1 MRNVHYL
8 CIAASALLG
17 ATNVHAESPASKAAF
32 ERLATLVG
40 EWRGI
45 ADGQKVTV
53 TYSLIAD
60 GSTLVEEFLPPDR
73 SETMLT
79 LFAVDGD
86 RVIATHYCAA
96 GNQPQMVTGPI
107 TRSEDNPFKFSLTR
121 ITGRRSSDEDWH
133 NTGLEI
139 RLEDKDR
146 LTQRWTYVYKGKQ
159 GTNTFHFTR
168 KR

>member
-1 MRNVHYL
+1 
-8 CIAASALLG
+8 
-17 ATNVHAESPASKAAF
+17 
-32 ERLATLVG
+32 
-40 EWRGI
+40 
-45 ADGQKVTV
+45 
-53 TYSLIAD
+53 
-60 GSTLVEEFLPPDR
+60 LVEEFLPPDR

-96 GNQPQMVTGPI
+96 GNQPQMATGPI